1 MELHVYPIHLQVVIH
16 VYVVIILLDQ
26 HVNTRLLD
34 LYVIQVI
41 LTWLNV
47 NHGHHQ
53 VFVIH
58 HIRTIQYRF
67 RSIVRLHV
75 KCVIN
80 CVLIHQI
87 VVHCMLIQGC
97 VELLILKIMV
107 YVEDHAELALVQN
120 NLVLIIYYIHY
131 CFLLFNNL

>member
-1 MELHVYPIHLQVVIH
+1 MELHACPIHLQVVIH
-16 VYVVIILLDQ
+16 VYVLIILLDQ
-26 HVNTRLLD
+26 RVNFRSLD
-34 LYVIQVI
+34 LFVIQVI
-41 LTWLNV
+41 LTWLSV

-53 VFVIH
+53 VFVVRHTRI
-58 HIRTIQYRF
+58 IQYRF

-107 YVEDHAELALVQN
+107 CVEDHAELALVQN
-120 NLVLIIYYIHY
+120 NLVLTISYILILHAF
-131 CFLLFNNL
+131 C